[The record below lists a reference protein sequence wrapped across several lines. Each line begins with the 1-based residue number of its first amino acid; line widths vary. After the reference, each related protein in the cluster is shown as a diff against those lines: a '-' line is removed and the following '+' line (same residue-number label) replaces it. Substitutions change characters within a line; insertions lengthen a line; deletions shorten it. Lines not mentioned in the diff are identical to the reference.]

1 MYKGRR
7 ETILVCAVSVKR
19 GRSASEKQLDY
30 PESQS
35 KAKKNPA
42 GCAVRWVLLYE
53 ENHSLGEWFKRRLLP
68 IMRTIK
74 TPFAKIEVRSGNCT
88 NKQREV
94 IQNERQ

>member
-1 MYKGRR
+1 MCVLGLNKKEKDPPHPIWGC
-7 ETILVCAVSVKR
+7 E
-19 GRSASEKQLDY
+19 RS
-30 PESQS
+30 
-35 KAKKNPA
+35 
-42 GCAVRWVLLYE
+42 LLYE

>member
-1 MYKGRR
+1 MGQQPFRKKQKGV
-7 ETILVCAVSVKR
+7 TGMVT
-19 GRSASEKQLDY
+19 
-30 PESQS
+30 PF
-35 KAKKNPA
+35 
-42 GCAVRWVLLYE
+42 LYE

-68 IMRTIK
+68 MMQTIK

>member
-1 MYKGRR
+1 MDAMQS
-7 ETILVCAVSVKR
+7 I
-19 GRSASEKQLDY
+19 ASF
-30 PESQS
+30 
-35 KAKKNPA
+35 
-42 GCAVRWVLLYE
+42 LYE

>member
-1 MYKGRR
+1 MKKDIRCCKGHWDNRK
-7 ETILVCAVSVKR
+7 T
-19 GRSASEKQLDY
+19 
-30 PESQS
+30 
-35 KAKKNPA
+35 
-42 GCAVRWVLLYE
+42 GCPFLYE

-68 IMRTIK
+68 IMKTIK